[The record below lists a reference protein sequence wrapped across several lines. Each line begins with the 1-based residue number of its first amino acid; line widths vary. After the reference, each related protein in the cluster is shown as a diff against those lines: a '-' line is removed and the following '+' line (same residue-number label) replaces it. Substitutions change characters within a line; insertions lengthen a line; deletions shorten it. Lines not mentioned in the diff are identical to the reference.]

1 MTVDSLVAHAESTSS
16 TFLYALLSLL
26 GLSSSSIYAHAV
38 SHLGASLT
46 ITTLLR
52 ALPFHASKRRMVIP
66 AEITARHGVQQEDVF
81 RHGGDAKGIDEA
93 VFEFA
98 TVANDHLI
106 TAREMFKDEVEGK
119 VPRQAM
125 PVFLTA
131 VSPRRY
137 QWFSGF
143 KLTWF
148 LLQAP
153 AQNFLTRLESVN
165 FDTFHPSLRKTHWKL
180 PYLLWKASRSR
191 TF

>member
-26 GLSSSSIYAHAV
+26 GLSSSSVYAHAA

-66 AEITARHGVQQEDVF
+66 AEITAKHGVQQEDVF

-106 TAREMFKDEVEGK
+106 LAREMLKEEVEGK
-119 VPRQAM
+119 VPRAAM
-125 PVFLTA
+125 PVFLAA
-131 VSPRRY
+131 VSPCRY
-137 QWFSGF
+137 HWRGSIQIDSSVTSGPSP
-143 KLTWF
+143 KRLDK
-148 LLQAP
+148 
-153 AQNFLTRLESVN
+153 TREC
-165 FDTFHPSLRKTHWKL
+165 
-180 PYLLWKASRSR
+180 
-191 TF
+191 

>member
-26 GLSSSSIYAHAV
+26 DLSSSSDCAHAA

-66 AEITARHGVQQEDVF
+66 AEFTARHGVQQEDVF

-106 TAREMFKDEVEGK
+106 TARDMFKEVEGK
-119 VPRQAM
+119 VSRQAM
-125 PVFLTA
+125 PVFLAA
-131 VSPRRY
+131 VSPSQYEWCNRY
-137 QWFSGF
+137 
-143 KLTWF
+143 
-148 LLQAP
+148 
-153 AQNFLTRLESVN
+153 N
-165 FDTFHPSLRKTHWKL
+165 
-180 PYLLWKASRSR
+180 
-191 TF
+191 